1 MKHGVNKADARA
13 TELLGKEIWEP
24 LRATIDLTTNDDI
37 GSVAEGIVNDKDF
50 SDDERAAILTY
61 MERSLMMR
69 GFNLGTLAQKR
80 GGEQDE
86 DVQSMNES
94 YIDGYNLADPQEMTD
109 AKNMRDY
116 QRQRVSAIVD
126 ENTLGLFGYTSYD
139 CNWRKCGTMAF
150 GEKASWKRLL
160 TTSMPNRYMTA

>member
-1 MKHGVNKADARA
+1 M
-13 TELLGKEIWEP
+13 
-24 LRATIDLTTNDDI
+24 
-37 GSVAEGIVNDKDF
+37 NDKDF

-126 ENTLGLFGYTSYD
+126 ENTLGFLDIHPMNALEEMRNNGLWGESELETVIDYLNAKQVYDGMIQRVRDDIDARVEQSNAMVDARTNRTSGMIQGL
-139 CNWRKCGTMAF
+139 R
-150 GEKASWKRLL
+150 
-160 TTSMPNRYMTA
+160 